1 MMKCFPNKLR
11 CSSRTNIERNKRT
24 AYTSMQ
30 SAEESGESDDIHE
43 RLSWR
48 TRRTAPP
55 SRTLMH
61 FAYAVF
67 CALLRASVV
76 AHNADV
82 HPLLE
87 EHGSTSSA
95 LRIRLLPPAIRYFN
109 EVGAYILAKQLPRI
123 LIPNINHR
131 LANDQGFI
139 SLSRVRVSR
148 FKRASTHNISTSGPN
163 KLTWVMRN
171 LNIGYALFQFRV

>member
-61 FAYAVF
+61 FACAVF

-87 EHGSTSSA
+87 KHGSTSSA

-171 LNIGYALFQFRV
+171 LNIGYALFQLRV